1 MFTDEHWPGATRATA
16 AERPY
21 AWRASSP
28 GTQTWA
34 TLADLWETARQRL
47 PDDVWDFL
55 VGGSGDE
62 TTLRENCSA
71 FSGWRLRP
79 RVMGGHAPP
88 DLRTSFLGIDLAHP
102 VLTAPFGAEGLFHD
116 EGHLAVARANATAGA
131 ASIVPEAS
139 TWSLEEVADAAPEA
153 ARIFQL
159 HPMGRPEHVLHAIR
173 RAEAAGY
180 TALCFTCDCPT
191 AGWRERNMRNGFSLG
206 PDEIGGNYPMGGPV
220 AYEDVFGQLFRRD
233 DRVWSWDELAAVCA
247 QTRLPWMAKG
257 ILTAEDARAAVAAGA
272 SAVIVSTHGGRQL
285 DRAPA
290 ALTQLPEVVAAVEG
304 RALVALDSGIRRGAD
319 VVTALALGAD
329 VVVVGR
335 LAAVALA
342 AGGQAGVERMHAL
355 LREEMRTILMLLGV
369 PSVRALDRTLLQA
382 A

>member
-1 MFTDEHWPGATRATA
+1 MACGVPTRGPFPATCGVRTVVSMFTDEHWPGATR
-16 AERPY
+16 
-21 AWRASSP
+21 
-28 GTQTWA
+28 TQTWA

-88 DLRTSFLGIDLAHP
+88 DLRTSFLGVDLAHP

-116 EGHLAVARANATAGA
+116 EGHLAVARANAAAGV

-180 TALCFTCDCPT
+180 TACASPATARPPAGGSATCATGSRSGRTRSAATTRWVDRSPT
-191 AGWRERNMRNGFSLG
+191 RTCSASCSDVTTGCGAGTSSQRSARRRACRGWRRASSR
-206 PDEIGGNYPMGGPV
+206 PRTHV
-220 AYEDVFGQLFRRD
+220 RR
-233 DRVWSWDELAAVCA
+233 S
-247 QTRLPWMAKG
+247 PP
-257 ILTAEDARAAVAAGA
+257 
-272 SAVIVSTHGGRQL
+272 
-285 DRAPA
+285 AP
-290 ALTQLPEVVAAVEG
+290 P
-304 RALVALDSGIRRGAD
+304 
-319 VVTALALGAD
+319 
-329 VVVVGR
+329 
-335 LAAVALA
+335 
-342 AGGQAGVERMHAL
+342 
-355 LREEMRTILMLLGV
+355 
-369 PSVRALDRTLLQA
+369 P
-382 A
+382 

>member
-1 MFTDEHWPGATRATA
+1 MFTDEHWPGAT
-16 AERPY
+16 
-21 AWRASSP
+21 W
-28 GTQTWA
+28 TQTWA
-34 TLADLWETARQRL
+34 TLSDLWDTARQRL

-79 RVMGGHAPP
+79 RDGRPRAARP
-88 DLRTSFLGIDLAHP
+88 AHVVP
-102 VLTAPFGAEGLFHD
+102 RRRPGPSRPHRAVRRGGLFHG
-116 EGHLAVARANATAGA
+116 EGHLAVARANAAAGV

-206 PDEIGGNYPMGGPV
+206 PDEIGGNYPIGEPV

-257 ILTAEDARAAVAAGA
+257 TLTAEDARAAVAAGA

-304 RALVALDSGIRRGAD
+304 RSRGPRQPSRR
-319 VVTALALGAD
+319 
-329 VVVVGR
+329 
-335 LAAVALA
+335 
-342 AGGQAGVERMHAL
+342 M
-355 LREEMRTILMLLGV
+355 
-369 PSVRALDRTLLQA
+369 PTLP
-382 A
+382 